1 MTLETKRSCMKKE
14 KLRGKDLVAI
24 GYDDT
29 AIRSLA
35 MLLVS
40 KGYKHRSKEEKL
52 QLLEQVIND
61 PAIYTQHKILGPVA
75 IKLVDE
81 QAKEESYAFS
91 EKPFKIYGSDGIDEG
106 AKDQMKQAMS
116 LPITANGALMPDAH
130 YGYGLPIGGVL
141 ATKDAIIP
149 YGVGVDI
156 GCRMCLS
163 IFDAKGSYI
172 EQNKSQL
179 KKIIQNNSRFGKA
192 IFDDN
197 ERDDA
202 IFDRPEFRQIGL
214 LRSLIDKAY
223 NQIGSSGGGNHFVE
237 FGWVEINDIN
247 NDLNLDTGKYLALL
261 THSGSRGF
269 GAKIAN
275 TYTNIAMKKRNLP
288 KSIAHLS
295 WLYMNEQEGQEY
307 WIAMNLAGDYASAC
321 HHHIHRRIQKAL
333 GIKKLHQ
340 IENHH
345 NFAWKEQLKDGSEVF
360 VHRKGA
366 TPAHKGAWGIIPG
379 SMTAPAFIVRGLGN
393 SQSINSAS
401 HGAGRAFSRRKA
413 KESFTKKMLREV
425 LKTNQVELIGAG
437 LDEAPFAYKDI
448 HTVMQAQQ
456 DLVDVVAPFYPK
468 IVRMDSGK

>member
-1 MTLETKRSCMKKE
+1 MKKE

-24 GYDDT
+24 GYQDT

-35 MLLVS
+35 MLLVG
-40 KGYKHRSKEEKL
+40 KGYKHTSKKEKL
-52 QLLEQVIND
+52 ELLQQVAQQPKD
-61 PAIYTQHKILGPVA
+61 YTQHTVLGPVA
-75 IKLVDE
+75 IKLLDE
-81 QAKEESYAFS
+81 QAKVENYAFS
-91 EKPFKIYGSDGIDEG
+91 DKPFTIYGANGIDES
-106 AKDQMKQAMS
+106 AKEQMKQAMS
-116 LPITANGALMPDAH
+116 LPITADGALMPDAH

-163 IFDAKGSYI
+163 IFDAQGSYI
-172 EQNKSQL
+172 KDNTSQL
-179 KKIIQNNSRFGKA
+179 KRIIQDNSRFGKTT
-192 IFDDN
+192 FDDN
-197 ERDDA
+197 KRNDA
-202 IFDRPEFRQIGL
+202 IFDRSEFKEIGL

-223 NQIGSSGGGNHFVE
+223 QQIGSSGGGNHFVE
-237 FGWVEINDIN
+237 FGWVEIKEAN
-247 NDLNLDTGKYLALL
+247 NDLNLPIGNYLALL
-261 THSGSRGF
+261 SHSGSRGL

-288 KSIAHLS
+288 KSTAHLS
-295 WLYMNEQEGQEY
+295 WLHMNEQEGQEY

-333 GIKKLHQ
+333 GIKQLHQ

-345 NFAWKEQLKDGSEVF
+345 NFAWKEQLADGSAVF

-393 SQSINSAS
+393 PQSINSAS

-425 LKTNQVELIGAG
+425 LKSNQVELIGAR

-456 DLVDVVAPFYPK
+456 ELVDIVAPFYPK

>member
-1 MTLETKRSCMKKE
+1 MKKE

-24 GYDDT
+24 GYQDT

-35 MLLVS
+35 MLLVG
-40 KGYKHRSKEEKL
+40 KGYKHTSKKEKL
-52 QLLEQVIND
+52 ELLQQVAQQPKD
-61 PAIYTQHKILGPVA
+61 YTQHTVLGPVA
-75 IKLVDE
+75 IKLLDE
-81 QAKEESYAFS
+81 QAKVENYAFS
-91 EKPFKIYGSDGIDEG
+91 DKPFTIYGANGIDES
-106 AKDQMKQAMS
+106 AKEQMKQAMS
-116 LPITANGALMPDAH
+116 LPITADGALMPDAH

-163 IFDAKGSYI
+163 IFDAQGSYI
-172 EQNKSQL
+172 KDNTSQL
-179 KKIIQNNSRFGKA
+179 KRIIQDNSRFGKTT
-192 IFDDN
+192 FDDN
-197 ERDDA
+197 KRNDA
-202 IFDRPEFRQIGL
+202 IFDRSEFKEIGL

-223 NQIGSSGGGNHFVE
+223 QQIGSSGGGNHFVE
-237 FGWVEINDIN
+237 FGWVEIKEAN
-247 NDLNLDTGKYLALL
+247 NDLNLPIGNYLALL
-261 THSGSRGF
+261 SHSGSRGL

-288 KSIAHLS
+288 KSTAHLS
-295 WLYMNEQEGQEY
+295 WLHMNEQEGQEY

-333 GIKKLHQ
+333 GIKQLHQ

-345 NFAWKEQLKDGSEVF
+345 NFAWKEQLADGSAVF

-393 SQSINSAS
+393 PQSINSAS

-425 LKTNQVELIGAG
+425 LKSNQVELIGAG

-456 DLVDVVAPFYPK
+456 ELVDIVAPFYPK

>member
-1 MTLETKRSCMKKE
+1 MKKE

-24 GYDDT
+24 GYQDT

-35 MLLVS
+35 MLLVG
-40 KGYKHRSKEEKL
+40 KGYKHTSKKEKL
-52 QLLEQVIND
+52 ELLQQVAQHPKD
-61 PAIYTQHKILGPVA
+61 YTQHTVLGPVA
-75 IKLVDE
+75 IKLLDE
-81 QAKEESYAFS
+81 QAKVENYTFS
-91 EKPFKIYGSDGIDEG
+91 DKPFTIYGANGIDES
-106 AKDQMKQAMS
+106 AKEQMKQAMS
-116 LPITANGALMPDAH
+116 LPITADGALMPDAH

-163 IFDAKGSYI
+163 IFDAQGSYI
-172 EQNKSQL
+172 KDNTSQL
-179 KKIIQNNSRFGKA
+179 KRIIQDNSRFGKTT
-192 IFDDN
+192 FDDN
-197 ERDDA
+197 KRNDA
-202 IFDRPEFRQIGL
+202 IFDRSEFKEIGL

-223 NQIGSSGGGNHFVE
+223 QQIGSSGGGNHFVE
-237 FGWVEINDIN
+237 FGWVEIKEAN
-247 NDLNLDTGKYLALL
+247 NDLNLPIGNYLALL
-261 THSGSRGF
+261 SHSGSRGL

-288 KSIAHLS
+288 KSTAHLS
-295 WLYMNEQEGQEY
+295 WLHMNEQEGQEY

-333 GIKKLHQ
+333 GIKQLHQ

-345 NFAWKEQLKDGSEVF
+345 NFAWKEQLADGSAVF

-393 SQSINSAS
+393 PQSINSAS

-425 LKTNQVELIGAG
+425 LKSNQVELIGAG

-456 DLVDVVAPFYPK
+456 ELVDIVAPFYPK

>member
-1 MTLETKRSCMKKE
+1 MKKE

-24 GYDDT
+24 GYQDT

-35 MLLVS
+35 MLLVG
-40 KGYKHRSKEEKL
+40 KGYKHTSKKEKL
-52 QLLEQVIND
+52 ELLQQVAQQPKD
-61 PAIYTQHKILGPVA
+61 YTQHTVLGPVA
-75 IKLVDE
+75 IKLLDE
-81 QAKEESYAFS
+81 QAKVENYAFS
-91 EKPFKIYGSDGIDEG
+91 DKPFTIYGANGIDES
-106 AKDQMKQAMS
+106 AKEQMKQAMS
-116 LPITANGALMPDAH
+116 LPITADGALMPDAH

-163 IFDAKGSYI
+163 IFDAQGSYI
-172 EQNKSQL
+172 KDNTSQL
-179 KKIIQNNSRFGKA
+179 KRIIQDNSRFGKTT
-192 IFDDN
+192 FDDN
-197 ERDDA
+197 KRNDA
-202 IFDRPEFRQIGL
+202 IFDRSEFKEIGL

-223 NQIGSSGGGNHFVE
+223 QQIGSSGGGNHFVE
-237 FGWVEINDIN
+237 FGWVEIKEAN
-247 NDLNLDTGKYLALL
+247 NDLNLPIGNYLALL
-261 THSGSRGF
+261 SHSGSRGL

-288 KSIAHLS
+288 KSTAHLS
-295 WLYMNEQEGQEY
+295 WLHMNEHEGQEY

-333 GIKKLHQ
+333 GIKQLHQ

-345 NFAWKEQLKDGSEVF
+345 NFAWKEQLADGSAVF

-393 SQSINSAS
+393 PQSINSAS

-425 LKTNQVELIGAG
+425 LKSNQVELIGAG

-456 DLVDVVAPFYPK
+456 ELVDIVAPFYPK

>member
-1 MTLETKRSCMKKE
+1 MKKE

-24 GYDDT
+24 GYQDT

-35 MLLVS
+35 MLLVG
-40 KGYKHRSKEEKL
+40 KGYKHTSKKEKL
-52 QLLEQVIND
+52 ELLQQVAQQPKD
-61 PAIYTQHKILGPVA
+61 YTQHTVLGPVA
-75 IKLVDE
+75 IKLLDE
-81 QAKEESYAFS
+81 QAKVENYTFS
-91 EKPFKIYGSDGIDEG
+91 DKPFTIYGANGIDES
-106 AKDQMKQAMS
+106 AKEQMKQAMS
-116 LPITANGALMPDAH
+116 LPITADGALMPDAH

-163 IFDAKGSYI
+163 IFDAQGSYI
-172 EQNKSQL
+172 KDNTSQL
-179 KKIIQNNSRFGKA
+179 KRIIQDNSRFGKTT
-192 IFDDN
+192 FDDN
-197 ERDDA
+197 KRNDA
-202 IFDRPEFRQIGL
+202 IFDRSEFKEIGL

-223 NQIGSSGGGNHFVE
+223 QQIGSSGGGNHFVE
-237 FGWVEINDIN
+237 FGWVEIKEAN
-247 NDLNLDTGKYLALL
+247 NDLNLPIGNYLALL
-261 THSGSRGF
+261 SHSGSRGL

-288 KSIAHLS
+288 KSTAHLS
-295 WLYMNEQEGQEY
+295 WLHMNEQEGQEY

-333 GIKKLHQ
+333 GIKQLHQ

-345 NFAWKEQLKDGSEVF
+345 NFAWKEQLADGSAVF

-393 SQSINSAS
+393 PQSINSAS

-425 LKTNQVELIGAG
+425 LKSNQVELIGAG

-456 DLVDVVAPFYPK
+456 ELVDIVAPFYPK